1 MTPRIVVT
9 HGSKVTRAYA
19 AYSDRLRDAGA
30 EPIELGPGDAVP
42 ERFDALCLSG
52 GPDVLWSRYD
62 DERRGSEEPDIP
74 RDDLEL
80 DVLLPRAFRERVP
93 VLAICRGIQVL
104 NVHLGGTLRQDI
116 GEAHRAKGDEVI
128 CHPIRIAAPS
138 RLASACGTSLVSNS
152 RHHQAL
158 DRLGEGL
165 RAVGWADDLVEAVEL
180 PGDHW
185 VVGVQWHPERVQDGV
200 ANNGL
205 RVFDAFVR
213 EAERVP
219 AR

>member
-9 HGSKVTRAYA
+9 HGSILTRAYA

-30 EPIELGPGDAVP
+30 EPIEVGPGDAIP
-42 ERFDALCLSG
+42 ERADALCLAG
-52 GPDVLWSRYD
+52 GPDVLWTRYD
-62 DERRGSEEPDIP
+62 SERRGSEEPDIP
-74 RDDLEL
+74 RDELEL
-80 DVLLPRAFRERVP
+80 DTLLPWAFRERVP
-93 VLAICRGIQVL
+93 VLGVCRGIQTL
-104 NVHLGGTLRQDI
+104 NVYLGGTLRQDI
-116 GEAHRAKGDEVI
+116 GESHRAKGDNVVS
-128 CHPIRIAAPS
+128 HPVRIAAAS
-138 RLASACGTSLVSNS
+138 RLAAACGTSLVSNS

-165 RAVGWADDLVEAVEL
+165 RAVGWVDDLVEAVEL

-185 VVGVQWHPERVQDGV
+185 VVGVQWHPERVQDHV

-205 RVFDAFVR
+205 GIFEAFVR